1 MLPPSFFFSSPYA
14 IHIAPPLSPPGIKR
28 KRPASAPTPFPY
40 TAHVGFPCEFIL
52 PDSNAIRR
60 NGRRYRNHW

>member
-14 IHIAPPLSPPGIKR
+14 IHIAPPISPPGIKR
-28 KRPASAPTPFPY
+28 SGPLQYPRNATIRF
-40 TAHVGFPCEFIL
+40 HVGFPCEFLL

-60 NGRRYRNHW
+60 NGRRRRNH